1 MKYSQRHGQQKGMFF
16 NIEVVKSLNY
26 NICSCHYYH
35 ECISL
40 GGQLSF
46 QYFPTSYGD
55 MLIWGDQELFYCSN
69 EGCTVFFRSLLCGF
83 MFPNCNTRHWLH
95 MLFSPSIYLP
105 VHLLITSLLYNDF
118 VFVLGDV
125 MQSIESIS
133 RQDGA
138 IHQHSFAAEEHFTN
152 AITGTYNY
160 NMN

>member
-1 MKYSQRHGQQKGMFF
+1 MKDQLTLLISVNETSVSNTYVCMSVCLFPCANQIHCYRQSLLSMKYSQRHGRQKGMFF

-69 EGCTVFFRSLLCGF
+69 EGCTEVFFVVFC
-83 MFPNCNTRHWLH
+83 FPLAIHIIDSIC
-95 MLFSPSIYLP
+95 FSVPL
-105 VHLLITSLLYNDF
+105 
-118 VFVLGDV
+118 
-125 MQSIESIS
+125 SIS
-133 RQDGA
+133 LF
-138 IHQHSFAAEEHFTN
+138 IC
-152 AITGTYNY
+152 
-160 NMN
+160 

>member
-1 MKYSQRHGQQKGMFF
+1 MKYSQRHGRQEGMFF
-16 NIEVVKSLNY
+16 NTEVVKSLNY
-26 NICSCHYYH
+26 YICSCHYYH

-69 EGCTVFFRSLLCGF
+69 EGCTVFFRSLLCF
-83 MFPNCNTRHWLH
+83 LPAIHVIC
-95 MLFSPSIYLP
+95 FSVPPSIYLP
-105 VHLLITSLLYNDF
+105 VHLLIISLVYNDF
-118 VFVLGDV
+118 VFILGDV

-138 IHQHSFAAEEHFTN
+138 IHQHSFAEEEHFTT

-160 NMN
+160 IMK

>member
-83 MFPNCNTRHWLH
+83 FV
-95 MLFSPSIYLP
+95 S
-105 VHLLITSLLYNDF
+105 HLQYTSLTPYAFQSLYLSPCSSVN
-118 VFVLGDV
+118 
-125 MQSIESIS
+125 
-133 RQDGA
+133 
-138 IHQHSFAAEEHFTN
+138 HFTVVQWLCIHTRGCN
-152 AITGTYNY
+152 AINWEYLSTRWSNPSTFICWRRTFH
-160 NMN
+160 